1 MKNIFD
7 KVALKNLRVKNR
19 LVRSAT
25 WEGIAEIDGSIG
37 DDTYEI
43 YRELA
48 RAASARLLPAL
59 PAFRR
64 TIFISAA

>member
-1 MKNIFD
+1 MKNLFEA
-7 KVALKNLRVKNR
+7 VELNNLRVKNR

-25 WEGIAEIDGSIG
+25 WEGIAEYDGSIG

-48 RAASARLLPAL
+48 KGGVG
-59 PAFRR
+59 